1 MFVWVKLRHLKST
14 LRLLITLVLFV
25 SRQTTT
31 RDFVKYFNGCRAKL
45 VESFSSAGITCV
57 GITSDIW
64 SSNAKEDNLSV
75 VGLLLTTLILIGN

>member
-1 MFVWVKLRHLKST
+1 M
-14 LRLLITLVLFV
+14 
-25 SRQTTT
+25 
-31 RDFVKYFNGCRAKL
+31 KYFNGCRAKL

-75 VGLLLTTLILIGN
+75 VGLLLTTLTLIGN